1 MDRITISI
9 TFYADFDDDMHDDV
23 RRRRM
28 ARPHEYIHSGQGLE
42 MRRGQWWTVVVT
54 CLDI

>member
-23 RRRRM
+23 RRRM
-28 ARPHEYIHSGQGLE
+28 ARPHEYIHSGQQGLE